1 MMRLLH
7 GGAARRIRCNREGY
21 AMRYCELKQK
31 EVVNVLDG
39 KRLGTTVDLTF
50 DPADGTIRSI
60 TVPGPFSITDTLRG
74 KTTGYVIPWNK
85 VCKIGDDVVL
95 VELDAAFFRAY
106 LRP

>member
-1 MMRLLH
+1 MKFS
-7 GGAARRIRCNREGY
+7 
-21 AMRYCELKQK
+21 ELKQK

-39 KRLGTTVDLTF
+39 KRLGTAIDLTF
-50 DPADGTIRSI
+50 DPADGVLRSI
-60 TVPGPFSITDTLRG
+60 TVPGPFSIADTLRG
-74 KTTGYVIPWNK
+74 KASGYVIPWEK